1 MIDMQLLRDD
11 PDLFRVSQGRRK
23 ESVELVD
30 EVLALDKL
38 RREALARWEKARAEQ
53 KSQSALFGK
62 EGKKERERLANELKA
77 LAEKVDL
84 LRLDADRAEERWK
97 ESAW

>member
-38 RREALARWEKARAEQ
+38 RRESLTRWEEARAEQ
-53 KSQSALFGK
+53 
-62 EGKKERERLANELKA
+62 
-77 LAEKVDL
+77 
-84 LRLDADRAEERWK
+84 
-97 ESAW
+97 

>member
-38 RREALARWEKARAEQ
+38 RRESLTRWEEARAEQ
-53 KSQSALFGK
+53 KEQSAVFGK
-62 EGKKERERLANELKA
+62 VSREEKDRL
-77 LAEKVDL
+77 
-84 LRLDADRAEERWK
+84 
-97 ESAW
+97 